1 MQRRPAALARLS
13 SLPPLQFYPIP
24 VVEPVG
30 QYPDPVHGVP
40 DAIKYGKEYADAGD
54 GDPAECEQL
63 EDPGHYVATRSLG
76 DNSIDIFPSQ
86 VFLGSNQILGLF
98 WILQLAV

>member
-1 MQRRPAALARLS
+1 MQWWPASTPRLS

-30 QYPDPVHGVP
+30 QYPDPVHDVP
-40 DAIKYGKEYADAGD
+40 EAE
-54 GDPAECEQL
+54 PAECDQL
-63 EDPGHYVATRSLG
+63 EDPGRYVAARSLG
-76 DNSIDIFPSQ
+76 VNSIDIFPSQ

>member
-1 MQRRPAALARLS
+1 MARLS

-30 QYPDPVHGVP
+30 KYPDPVHGVP
-40 DAIKYGKEYADAGD
+40 DAE
-54 GDPAECEQL
+54 PAECDQL
-63 EDPGHYVATRSLG
+63 EDPGRYVAARSLG
-76 DNSIDIFPSQ
+76 DIFPSQ

-98 WILQLAV
+98 LDPSASSISFFSGFKKLKQI